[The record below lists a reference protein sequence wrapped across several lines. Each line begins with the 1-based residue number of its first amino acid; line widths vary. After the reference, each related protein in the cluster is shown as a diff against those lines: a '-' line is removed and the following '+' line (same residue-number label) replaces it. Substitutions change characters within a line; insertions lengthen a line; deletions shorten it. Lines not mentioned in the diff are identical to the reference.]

1 MAAMCYKA
9 GILVC
14 GKVTSPVQYM
24 PDISKGVILALFGK
38 HYKEHFDELCGVGV
52 NEPLSGIAP
61 PVISQRRSV
70 GVVLAHVYLACS
82 HTVAEHL
89 RNIDERHFNGFIALC
104 LGAVVVP
111 VFKVMLVPA
120 LVVHPC
126 GAVAFKLTLCLVGAA
141 GALIHFAAYP
151 EFLGAV
157 F

>member
-89 RNIDERHFNGFIALC
+89 RHIF
-104 LGAVVVP
+104 
-111 VFKVMLVPA
+111 
-120 LVVHPC
+120 
-126 GAVAFKLTLCLVGAA
+126 
-141 GALIHFAAYP
+141 
-151 EFLGAV
+151 
-157 F
+157 